1 MLEGTMLLHEMNY
14 VYEVYRQRS
23 FTKAAQALYI
33 AQPSL
38 SQMVR
43 KAEARIGAPIFDR
56 STSPIGVTELGR
68 AYIRAAEQVL
78 QIEADLQ
85 QYLDDTEKCLTGA
98 LTLGGTTFFTSYVL
112 PPLVSA
118 YSERYPG
125 VELRLHE
132 AHTRQLK
139 QELQEGT
146 LDFALDNTLLDP
158 AIYEAVEI
166 QTEQVILAV
175 PRALPVNEKAA
186 AFRLSAKELPQAGA
200 PCVPLELF
208 ADTPFLLL
216 KEGNDTRRRAEQLCA
231 QAGFEPKIRLALDQ
245 QLAAYNLAGYGL
257 GAAFI
262 SDTLAL
268 SAPPDERLCFYRID
282 SPDATRSISLFYKRT
297 RALTAPMRAMLTMLR
312 LPEGEERVFR
322 QKIPNA

>member
-1 MLEGTMLLHEMNY
+1 MLLHEMNY

-132 AHTRQLK
+132 AHTGQLK

-297 RALTAPMRAMLTMLR
+297 RALTAPMRALLTMLR
-312 LPEGEERVFR
+312 LPEGEE
-322 QKIPNA
+322 

>member
-1 MLEGTMLLHEMNY
+1 MLLHEMNY

-132 AHTRQLK
+132 AHTGQLK

-216 KEGNDTRRRAEQLCA
+216 KEGNDTRSRAEQLCA

-282 SPDATRSISLFYKRT
+282 SPDAVRTISLFYKRT
-297 RALTAPMRAMLTMLR
+297 RALTAPMRALLTMLR

>member
-1 MLEGTMLLHEMNY
+1 MPIVEEIMLLHEMNY

-68 AYIRAAEQVL
+68 AYIRAAEQVM

-85 QYLDDTEKCLTGA
+85 QYLDDTENCLTGA

-118 YSERYPG
+118 YSERHPG

-132 AHTRQLK
+132 AHTGQLK

-158 AIYEAVEI
+158 ATYEAVEL
-166 QTEQVILAV
+166 QKEQVILAV
-175 PRALPVNEKAA
+175 PCALPVNEKAA
-186 AFRLSAKELPQAGA
+186 AFRLSAKELHQAGT

-282 SPDATRSISLFYKRT
+282 SPDAMRSISLFYKRT
-297 RALTAPMRAMLTMLR
+297 RALTAPMRALLTMLR
-312 LPEGEERVFR
+312 LPEGG
-322 QKIPNA
+322 K

>member
-132 AHTRQLK
+132 AHTGQLK

-257 GAAFI
+257 GATFI

-312 LPEGEERVFR
+312 LPEGEE
-322 QKIPNA
+322 

>member
-1 MLEGTMLLHEMNY
+1 MLLHEMNY

-132 AHTRQLK
+132 AHTGQLK

-146 LDFALDNTLLDP
+146 LDFALDNTL
-158 AIYEAVEI
+158 
-166 QTEQVILAV
+166 LAV

-268 SAPPDERLCFYRID
+268 SAPPDERLCFYRIG

-297 RALTAPMRAMLTMLR
+297 RALTAPMRALLTMLKP
-312 LPEGEERVFR
+312 PEGEERVFR

>member
-132 AHTRQLK
+132 AHTGQLK

-186 AFRLSAKELPQAGA
+186 AFRLSAKELSQAGA

-208 ADTPFLLL
+208 ANTPFLLL

-297 RALTAPMRAMLTMLR
+297 RALTAPMRALLTMLK
-312 LPEGEERVFR
+312 PSEGEERVFR

>member
-132 AHTRQLK
+132 AHTGQLK

-186 AFRLSAKELPQAGA
+186 AFRLSTKELPQAGA

-297 RALTAPMRAMLTMLR
+297 RALTAPMRALLTMLR

>member
-1 MLEGTMLLHEMNY
+1 MLLHEMNY

-85 QYLDDTEKCLTGA
+85 QYLDDTENCLTGA

-112 PPLVSA
+112 PPLVST

-132 AHTRQLK
+132 AHTGQLK

-166 QTEQVILAV
+166 QKEQVILAV

-186 AFRLSAKELPQAGA
+186 AFRLSAKELSQTGA

-231 QAGFEPKIRLALDQ
+231 QAGFVPKIRLALDQ

-297 RALTAPMRAMLTMLR
+297 RALTAPMRALLTMLK
-312 LPEGEERVFR
+312 LPEGEERTL
-322 QKIPNA
+322 

>member
-1 MLEGTMLLHEMNY
+1 MLLHEMNY

-132 AHTRQLK
+132 AHTGQLK

-297 RALTAPMRAMLTMLR
+297 RALTAPMRALLTMLR

>member
-85 QYLDDTEKCLTGA
+85 QYLDDTEKCLTGT

-132 AHTRQLK
+132 AHTGQLK

-282 SPDATRSISLFYKRT
+282 SPDAVRTISLFYKRT
-297 RALTAPMRAMLTMLR
+297 RALTAPMRALLTMLK
-312 LPEGEERVFR
+312 PPKGEERVFR

>member
-1 MLEGTMLLHEMNY
+1 MLLHEMNY

-132 AHTRQLK
+132 AHTGQLK

-245 QLAAYNLAGYGL
+245 QLAAYNLASYGL

-268 SAPPDERLCFYRID
+268 SAPPDERLVYYRID
-282 SPDATRSISLFYKRT
+282 SPDVERSIRLFYKRT
-297 RALTAPMRAMLTMLR
+297 RVLTAPMRALLDMLDR
-312 LPEGEERVFR
+312 SKGRP
-322 QKIPNA
+322 KDD

>member
-1 MLEGTMLLHEMNY
+1 M
-14 VYEVYRQRS
+14 
-23 FTKAAQALYI
+23 
-33 AQPSL
+33 
-38 SQMVR
+38 
-43 KAEARIGAPIFDR
+43 
-56 STSPIGVTELGR
+56 
-68 AYIRAAEQVL
+68 
-78 QIEADLQ
+78 
-85 QYLDDTEKCLTGA
+85 
-98 LTLGGTTFFTSYVL
+98 
-112 PPLVSA
+112 
-118 YSERYPG
+118 
-125 VELRLHE
+125 ELRLHE
-132 AHTRQLK
+132 AHTGQLK

-297 RALTAPMRAMLTMLR
+297 RALTAPMRALLTMLR

>member
-297 RALTAPMRAMLTMLR
+297 RALTAPMRALLTMLR

>member
-132 AHTRQLK
+132 AHTGQLK

-282 SPDATRSISLFYKRT
+282 SPDAVRTISLFYKRT
-297 RALTAPMRAMLTMLR
+297 RALTAPMRAMLTMLKP
-312 LPEGEERVFR
+312 LEGEERVFR